1 MRAYL
6 ICLLLSAFPVW
17 AHAEII
23 QLQVRPGIH
32 ASAEYLDGQ
41 RDKPAILLLHGFLQT
56 RDFPI
61 VATLARGLRDAGYPV
76 LSPTLSLNIPNRSQ
90 SLACEAIHRHSMD
103 DDIGEIT
110 HWVSWLKSRG
120 HRSIVL
126 VGHSFGSLQ
135 LLAYL
140 DAKPDK
146 TVKGFF
152 GPSLIE
158 TRIGMTAR
166 APLITQLKDQVQH
179 GQKTLVSQ
187 QISFCKK
194 YLSTPDDLVSYIR
207 WDQPRT
213 LAALKNSPVRTQLIM
228 GGADEMIGATW
239 VKSLKQEKVPMVILA
254 GANHFMDGEHEF
266 DLLENALEF
275 LTSIQQPSSR

>member
-1 MRAYL
+1 MRIYL
-6 ICLLLSAFPVW
+6 ICLLLFIFPVW
-17 AHAEII
+17 AHAAII

-32 ASAEYLDGQ
+32 ASAEYLNGQ

-56 RDFPI
+56 RDFPT

-110 HWVSWLKSRG
+110 HWVDWLKSRG

-140 DAKPDK
+140 DANPDNAI
-146 TVKGFF
+146 KGYF
-152 GPSLIE
+152 GTSLIE
-158 TRIGMTAR
+158 TRIGKTVR
-166 APLITQLKDQVQH
+166 PPLIAQLKNQAQR
-179 GQKTLVSQ
+179 GQGALVNQ
-187 QISFCKK
+187 QMSYCKK
-194 YLSTPDDLVSYIR
+194 YLATPDDLVSYIR
-207 WDQPRT
+207 WDQPYT
-213 LAALKNSPVRTQLIM
+213 LAALKKSPVRMQLIM
-228 GGADEMIGATW
+228 GEADEMIGVTW
-239 VKSLKQEKVPMVILA
+239 IKALQQARVPMVVLA

-266 DLLENALEF
+266 DLLENTLEF
-275 LTSIQQPSSR
+275 LTSIQQPPPR

>member
-6 ICLLLSAFPVW
+6 ICLLLSAFPAW
-17 AHAEII
+17 AHAAII
-23 QLQVRPGIH
+23 QLEVRPGIH

-56 RDFPI
+56 RDFPT
-61 VATLARGLRDAGYPV
+61 VATLARSLRDAGYPV

-110 HWVSWLKSRG
+110 HWVDWLKSRG

-126 VGHSFGSLQ
+126 MGHSFGSLQ

-140 DAKPDK
+140 NAKPDRAI
-146 TVKGFF
+146 KGYFSA
-152 GPSLIE
+152 SLIE
-158 TRIGMTAR
+158 TRIGKTAR
-166 APLITQLKDQVQH
+166 TPLIEKLKAQVQH

-187 QISFCKK
+187 QISYCKK
-194 YLSTPDDLVSYIR
+194 YLATPDELVSYVR

-213 LAALKNSPVRTQLIM
+213 LAAIKKSPVRTQLIM
-228 GGADEMIGATW
+228 GEADEMISATW
-239 VKSLKQEKVPMVILA
+239 IKALKQAQIPMIVLP

-275 LTSIQQPSSR
+275 LTSIQLPPSR